1 MGEDANG
8 SPKDP
13 LYELVGTALSEVRE
27 LRKETQEVSR
37 RVDKAHLNGDTPALR
52 EMAAF
57 WRTHGE
63 EMVLIAESAHAVV
76 AMVKAEDDRKT
87 MWRQIKR
94 TIRWDQGTGFVVRA
108 FIIGAAAA
116 SAWLAIVSAHT
127 APAPTVQPM
136 PTPSISTPSPS
147 AHR

>member
-1 MGEDANG
+1 MA
-8 SPKDP
+8 DP
-13 LYELVGTALSEVRE
+13 LYELLGTALSEVRE

-37 RVDKAHLNGDTPALR
+37 RMDRAHLNGDTPALR

-57 WRTHGE
+57 WRQHGND
-63 EMVLIAESAHAVV
+63 MLLVAESAPAIV

-94 TIRWDQGTGFVVRA
+94 AARWDQGTGFIVRA

-116 SAWLAIVSAHT
+116 LTWLAIVSAHT
-127 APAPTVQPM
+127 APAPTVHTPTVST
-136 PTPSISTPSPS
+136 PTPK
-147 AHR
+147 AH